1 MRDHNALNPMHIIMY
16 KYRAVNKR
24 SRSNNDFE
32 KYYRRHLPC
41 ILNRKIQYLYQ
52 EKNDRNCLF
61 WTLMIALG
69 RVPDGFSHESRDLYV
84 SQAALNEIQTM
95 RSMMVGWW
103 RSRPDAELYS
113 PKWRWM
119 VTLKKYYCQV
129 STRAAREVATAAQRG
144 ETNYVTFIINEL
156 KLQHSNEIQ
165 EVVSRRL
172 IELFREL
179 HRAIVARGYRNDRD
193 YDFRKAV
200 HVLLDQWSNEVVT
213 GNGTSSTGREDEG
226 EIDETLLRR
235 TFAIIVLSKI
245 EDEFANLRLFENGYR
260 FHAAELDNM
269 EQMNVDAK
277 TEEFIAAAAVFQ
289 KPIVILD
296 LFYVDDDMW
305 HNEDLDKMHAGIEQ
319 IIVKVVGGFKEQ
331 PYILR
336 DMEWKDA
343 RRLVEENNAILIGMT
358 QRHVEPTCVR
368 TGPAYFPATHSSIIC
383 SLGYILRSTRNVG
396 TEIAK
401 CSWTSCTVCD
411 KTVDKSAQFSFMY
424 ALVLACRLIKQPA
437 FRYCCDT
444 FKKCKDLWDSFSKL
458 KVESIEWWLQQ
469 TNEVLV
475 SIHKKCKL
483 RFVYEVNASNTP
495 KHNDAILSETLR
507 LSMRGLRS
515 QKFVTWETAYALS
528 NMLHK
533 RIFVVRGLDNIRA
546 YGSPEVNAKVEW
558 ENVIDDLRDGSGVC
572 CFTSATSDNDNFDV
586 THVAVPLWTSEKV
599 SRGTGS
605 STCSKHTLDCTTTML
620 STSESGGDAC
630 IALTLEEADL
640 LMCLH
645 GSS

>member
-1 MRDHNALNPMHIIMY
+1 
-16 KYRAVNKR
+16 
-24 SRSNNDFE
+24 
-32 KYYRRHLPC
+32 
-41 ILNRKIQYLYQ
+41 
-52 EKNDRNCLF
+52 
-61 WTLMIALG
+61 
-69 RVPDGFSHESRDLYV
+69 
-84 SQAALNEIQTM
+84 
-95 RSMMVGWW
+95 MMVGWW

-296 LFYVDDDMW
+296 LFYVDDDMSALV
-305 HNEDLDKMHAGIEQ
+305 HLGDDASNEVDVHCTREWDAVSIERPG
-319 IIVKVVGGFKEQ
+319 VV
-331 PYILR
+331 
-336 DMEWKDA
+336 A
-343 RRLVEENNAILIGMT
+343 
-358 QRHVEPTCVR
+358 HVR
-368 TGPAYFPATHSSIIC
+368 TQGPERSVECLARLCSS
-383 SLGYILRSTRNVG
+383 RS
-396 TEIAK
+396 
-401 CSWTSCTVCD
+401 
-411 KTVDKSAQFSFMY
+411 
-424 ALVLACRLIKQPA
+424 
-437 FRYCCDT
+437 
-444 FKKCKDLWDSFSKL
+444 
-458 KVESIEWWLQQ
+458 
-469 TNEVLV
+469 
-475 SIHKKCKL
+475 
-483 RFVYEVNASNTP
+483 
-495 KHNDAILSETLR
+495 
-507 LSMRGLRS
+507 
-515 QKFVTWETAYALS
+515 
-528 NMLHK
+528 
-533 RIFVVRGLDNIRA
+533 
-546 YGSPEVNAKVEW
+546 
-558 ENVIDDLRDGSGVC
+558 
-572 CFTSATSDNDNFDV
+572 
-586 THVAVPLWTSEKV
+586 
-599 SRGTGS
+599 
-605 STCSKHTLDCTTTML
+605 
-620 STSESGGDAC
+620 
-630 IALTLEEADL
+630 
-640 LMCLH
+640 
-645 GSS
+645 